1 LLQGRDPGYDIPVG
15 ERPDEVLSLDV
26 PCDPEAPAIV
36 RSELARHEGLG
47 WIIGDVILVASELV
61 TNAVLHSGCA
71 PEHLIHVTATVQ
83 SDCLTIR
90 VEDPGVA
97 AASAFPQ
104 WISEFTDAGAGLMI
118 VDQLVDRWGAE
129 RDGGYRVWAEL
140 ALHPAHAPAAGEST
154 SVGAYHRARRTGD
167 RLV

>member
-1 LLQGRDPGYDIPVG
+1 MG
-15 ERPDEVLSLDV
+15 ELPDEVLSLDL
-26 PCDPEAPAIV
+26 PCGPEAPAIV
-36 RSELARHEGLG
+36 RTELARHEGLG
-47 WIIGDVILVASELV
+47 WIMGDAVLVASELV
-61 TNAVLHSGCA
+61 TNAVLHSGCG
-71 PEHLIHVTATVQ
+71 PEHLIHITASVQ

-90 VEDPGVA
+90 VEDPGLVA
-97 AASAFPQ
+97 GSAFPR

-140 ALHPAHAPAAGEST
+140 ALHPAQASAAAYPT
-154 SVGAYHRARRTGD
+154 SVGAYRRAHRTGG